1 MLFTFCMVKKFRGG
15 KAMPY
20 ARYGSIFKKLR
31 TQKNLSMSFFESYGI
46 QKATIQRFETG
57 QSMMS
62 FERLDVALQAMNVS
76 LAEYEFFINNFQ
88 HGYVEE
94 FLEELAHSSIRGNVE
109 QIKKREISA
118 LNSGH
123 DLLRITAQS
132 CYKKVPMDEVQE
144 VVSYLYQVENWGY
157 FEISIFY
164 LNLDQFSE
172 KEIMHLMSSFW
183 EKGKDAYGIFKY
195 RRRFMEA
202 SFRAVVLLSSK
213 GAKQSADKIMKESY
227 FQKDAKDV
235 YVQILRKLATGFYEQ
250 CFGDM
255 ERGKSECEKYLL
267 FFDDLGYSEL
277 ATYYRQRQDKL
288 LSKNNS

>member
-1 MLFTFCMVKKFRGG
+1 
-15 KAMPY
+15 MPY

-62 FERLDVALQAMNVS
+62 FERLDVALQAMDVS

-88 HGYVEE
+88 LGYVEE
-94 FLEELAHSSIRGNVE
+94 FLEELVLNSIRGNVE
-109 QIKKREISA
+109 QIKRIEKSA
-118 LNSGH
+118 LNSGQ

-132 CYKKVPMDEVQE
+132 CYKKVPMDEIQE
-144 VVSYLYQVENWGY
+144 VVSYLYQIESWGY

-172 KEIMHLMSSFW
+172 KEIMHLMARFW

-213 GAKQSADKIMKESY
+213 GAKKSADKIMKESY

-267 FFDDLGYSEL
+267 LFDDLGYSEL

-288 LSKNNS
+288 LPKNNS